1 MFIFMTKEQKEKLVT
16 AVVTFVTTVLSI
28 LFLQACTLSLSV
40 SKNNTGDTHQE
51 QTQSTSVDST
61 RVVTNLNK

>member
-1 MFIFMTKEQKEKLVT
+1 MTKEQKEKLVT
-16 AVVTFVTTVLSI
+16 AVITFVTTVLSI

-51 QTQSTSVDST
+51 QAQSTSVDST